1 MILKNNNII
10 YKLYKGANEIN
21 KFDKDNIEAFIRIID
36 EYVPPTC
43 PVVIQDIQDYQ
54 GSDPEVYS
62 LADEK
67 WYERNNL
74 GQYEEYGIYE
84 TVNDLSTATYY
95 PGKLV
100 YYNGHQYESQNG
112 QWVDLGEAGT
122 MVTIQSPSYI
132 YTDSSS
138 NAFSIPLN
146 YTGSTDS
153 KFTMQLK
160 HTGGAGMILS
170 QSSQGG
176 SDQNDYR
183 IFCHQNAFYWD
194 CVDGR
199 VYGGSWL
206 NQDASVEFGNYYIK
220 NLTTGTD
227 VATGATNT
235 YQRDATMKLGY
246 NTAHDGGTCD
256 YFQLSALTMYHGDT
270 AARDFIPAID
280 NGDICLF
287 DKVSGQF
294 FKSDNGKQPLSGG
307 TITKVEVGSVTP
319 IHTYP
324 EKEEIETEVTV
335 DSLDEVECPFD
346 GLVAIVDGTRYVYEN
361 GEWVEAPIDW
371 SQEYLTLEALDN
383 NTQFKIHRNNNAV
396 TANYSLDGGQTWNT
410 LADNVYTP
418 AVNAGDRV
426 MFKGNIN
433 PIASENYLESGVGN
447 ITATGRFNAMGNPNS
462 LISGDSFTAI
472 TSYGNK
478 RYALG
483 ELFRESTIVSAYNL
497 SLPTQGLTEKCYRAM
512 FYYSTTLVTAP
523 SVLPALTTTTY
534 SYNGM
539 FNGCSSLVNPPE
551 IKATTMGQSCCW
563 SMFRDCTSLE
573 TAPELLAANLNSY
586 CYGQMFSG
594 CTSLNYIKMMG
605 SGNYSDNFFM
615 NWVYGVANSGT
626 FVKRSTYNLS
636 TGVSGIPSGWTVIN
650 E

>member
-67 WYERNNL
+67 WYELNNL

-84 TVNDLSTATYY
+84 TVQDLSTATYY

-100 YYNGHQYESQNG
+100 YYNSHQYESQNG

-122 MVTIQSPSYI
+122 SITIDSPSYI
-132 YTDSSS
+132 YTNSSS

-206 NQDASVEFGNYYIK
+206 NQDANVEFGNYYIK
-220 NLTTGTD
+220 NLTTGTN
-227 VATGATNT
+227 VATGATKT

-280 NGDICLF
+280 GSDICLF
-287 DKVSGQF
+287 DKVSGQYY
-294 FKSDNGKQPLSGG
+294 KSDNGKMPLSGG
-307 TITKVEVGSVTP
+307 TINEVQVGTLSPIHEYAEKEQIATSVTVSSLS
-319 IHTYP
+319 
-324 EKEEIETEVTV
+324 EI
-335 DSLDEVECPFD
+335 DCPFD
-346 GLVAIVDGTRYVYEN
+346 GLVAYVGTDRYIYEN
-361 GEWVEAPIDW
+361 GQWVLSIDW
-371 SQEYLTLEALDN
+371 SQEYLTFEAIDSGE
-383 NTQFKIHRNNNAV
+383 FKLTRNGSPV
-396 TANYSLDGGQTWNT
+396 TCQYSLDNGTTWTT
-410 LADNVYTP
+410 LANDTWSPTVSAGQKIKWRADITP
-418 AVNAGDRV
+418 Y
-426 MFKGNIN
+426 
-433 PIASENYLESGVGN
+433 PSENLKSSGVGSFDS
-447 ITATGRFNAMGNPNS
+447 TGRFNAMGNPLS
-462 LISGDSFTAI
+462 MRDSVNFRTKLNL
-472 TSYGNK
+472 TYDYELS
-478 RYALG
+478 
-483 ELFRESTIVSAYNL
+483 ELFRSSEIISAENL
-497 SLPTQGLTEKCYRAM
+497 SLPATTLFQRCYRAM
-512 FYYSTTLVTAP
+512 FMGCTSLAKAP
-523 SVLPALTTTTY
+523 KLPSMSLATY
-534 SYNGM
+534 CYVSM
-539 FNGCSSLVNPPE
+539 FNGCTALTEAPYLP
-551 IKATTMGQSCCW
+551 ATTLASNCYQR
-563 SMFRDCTSLE
+563 MFSDCTSLNKIWYMALVVPSSAY
-573 TAPELLAANLNSY
+573 T
-586 CYGQMFSG
+586 Q
-594 CTSLNYIKMMG
+594 
-605 SGNYSDNFFM
+605 
-615 NWVYGVANSGT
+615 NWVVNVPSGGT
-626 FVKRSTYNLS
+626 FYKNANAPWSNTFGTS
-636 TGVSGIPSGWTVIN
+636 AIPSGWTVVT
-650 E
+650 EQPQA

>member
-1 MILKNNNII
+1 MKYNGNNVKKI
-10 YKLYKGANEIN
+10 YHAGNVVNYLDYNSGKAYQYM
-21 KFDKDNIEAFIRIID
+21 ID

-43 PVVIQDIQDYQ
+43 PTVVGDITQYQ
-54 GSDPEVYS
+54 GTDPEVYS
-62 LADEK
+62 LADQK
-67 WYERNNL
+67 WYELNNL

-84 TVNDLSTATYY
+84 TVQDLSTATYY

-122 MVTIQSPSYI
+122 SITIDSPSYI

-220 NLTTGTD
+220 NLTTGTN

-280 NGDICLF
+280 NGEICLF
-287 DKVSGQF
+287 DKVSGEF
-294 FKSDNGKQPLSGG
+294 YKSDNGKQPLSGG
-307 TITKVEVGSVTP
+307 TITQVEVGSVTP

-324 EKEEIETEVTV
+324 EKEEIETVVTV
-335 DSLDEVECPFD
+335 ESLDEVECPFE
-346 GLVAIVDGTRYVYEN
+346 GLIAIVDGTRYTYTN
-361 GEWVEAPIDW
+361 GEWVETIDW
-371 SQEYLTLEALDN
+371 SQEYLTFEALEDG
-383 NTQFKIHRNNNAV
+383 QFKLLRNGNPV
-396 TANYSLDGGQTWNT
+396 SCQYSLDNGTTWTT

-418 AVNAGDRV
+418 TVQAGHTI
-426 MFKGNIN
+426 KWKATIT
-433 PIASENYLESGVGN
+433 PIASETQGAGGVG
-447 ITATGRFNAMGNPNS
+447 TFSSTGRYNVMGNPYC
-462 LISGDSFTAI
+462 LFSGDSFTAV
-472 TSYGNK
+472 TSLSGI
-478 RYALG
+478 RYTLN
-483 ELFRESTIVSAYNL
+483 ELFRNDTNLISAENL
-497 SLPTQGLTEKCYRAM
+497 SMPASVVAEKSYRWM
-512 FYYSTTLVTAP
+512 FGGCT
-523 SVLPALTTTTY
+523 ALTTPPTILPAMTLDTY
-534 SYNGM
+534 CYNSM
-539 FNGCSSLVNPPE
+539 FNGC
-551 IKATTMGQSCCW
+551 
-563 SMFRDCTSLE
+563 TSLT
-573 TAPELLAANLNSY
+573 TAPELPA
-586 CYGQMFSG
+586 
-594 CTSLNYIKMMG
+594 TSLVSQCYYGMLKVCSSLSYIKMLSLSWPG
-605 SGNYSDNFFM
+605 YEWWSGLP
-615 NWVYGVANSGT
+615 ATGT
-626 FVKRSTYNLS
+626 FVKNPNMS
-636 TGVSGIPSGWTVIN
+636 SGTCGSGRYPCGWTVVT
-650 E
+650 EQPQA